1 MERIK
6 MLGKIVKG
14 IAGFYYV
21 YVEEKGLYECKAKGI
36 FRNKSIKPLVGD
48 NVRIDI
54 IDEAEK
60 TGNITDIL
68 ERDNELIRPAVANV
82 DQAMVVFALKS
93 PTPNLNLL
101 DSFLVMMEF
110 QNIKTIICF
119 NKKDI
124 GDTSDKENLKK
135 IYNNAGYRV
144 LFTSASMEEG
154 IDEVRDYLRGKTT
167 VFAGP
172 SGVGKSSMLN
182 ALALEEKM
190 ETGEVSR
197 KIGRGKHT
205 TRHSEIFHIES
216 GTYVI
221 DTPGFTSL
229 NVPGMDENVLGEC
242 FPEFLEYADE
252 CRFTGCAHKSEPDCG
267 IKKAVD
273 AGKIAEE
280 RYENYCLF
288 YEELKNRK
296 KY

>member
-1 MERIK
+1 MF
-6 MLGKIVKG
+6 GKIVKG

-48 NVRIDI
+48 NVQIDI
-54 IDEAEK
+54 IDEEERL
-60 TGNITDIL
+60 GNITEIL
-68 ERDNELIRPAVANV
+68 KRDNELVRPAVANV
-82 DQAMVVFALKS
+82 DQAMVVFSMKS

-101 DSFLVMMEF
+101 DRFLVMMEF
-110 QNIKTIICF
+110 QNIDTIICF

-124 GDTSDKENLKK
+124 CKASDEEYMKK

-144 LFTSASMEEG
+144 LFTSALKNEG
-154 IDEVRDYLRGKTT
+154 IPEVREFLLGKTT

-182 ALALEEKM
+182 TLALEEKM
-190 ETGEVSR
+190 QTGEVSR

-216 GTYVI
+216 GTFVI

-229 NVPGMDENVLGEC
+229 NVPGMDENILEAC
-242 FPEFLEYADE
+242 FPEFITCGGE
-252 CRFTGCAHKSEPDCG
+252 CRFTGCAHRSEPECR
-267 IKKAVD
+267 IRKAV
-273 AGKIAEE
+273 AEEKISKE